1 MPGGSIGFRV
11 LELRCVAW
19 VLGLI
24 LLVCAR
30 LIIANHSVLE
40 TFFETWTFRDGAE
53 LSSTNC
59 RSALFFLE

>member
-30 LIIANHSVLE
+30 LIIINYSVLVI
-40 TFFETWTFRDGAE
+40 FFETWTFRDG
-53 LSSTNC
+53 LSC
-59 RSALFFLE
+59 PVLIVGLLCFFLE